1 MVISWIYL
9 SLSESEWSRNGFDF
23 EFELDLY
30 IVKKNLICQC
40 NINSWCLAHC
50 WADTAVRL
58 HLNIIFRRS
67 EGGGEGEPLLRHGN
81 TFLDLQIKICPHS
94 HFGLAK
100 TMDSQCHV
108 FQTLVHCP
116 TWNLVHFHLE

>member
-1 MVISWIYL
+1 MPTVGIQYPPPLRDGYQLDIL
-9 SLSESEWSRNGFDF
+9 SLAKSEWSRNGFDF

-40 NINSWCLAHC
+40 NINSWLRLAHC

-67 EGGGEGEPLLRHGN
+67 EGGGATFEAREYVSRSSNQDLSSQPLWPG
-81 TFLDLQIKICPHS
+81 
-94 HFGLAK
+94 
-100 TMDSQCHV
+100 
-108 FQTLVHCP
+108 
-116 TWNLVHFHLE
+116 

>member
-1 MVISWIYL
+1 MVISWICL
-9 SLSESEWSRNGFDF
+9 SLAESEWSRNGFDF

-58 HLNIIFRRS
+58 HLNTIFRRS

-81 TFLDLQIKICPHS
+81 SFLDLQI
-94 HFGLAK
+94 
-100 TMDSQCHV
+100 SQP
-108 FQTLVHCP
+108 L
-116 TWNLVHFHLE
+116 